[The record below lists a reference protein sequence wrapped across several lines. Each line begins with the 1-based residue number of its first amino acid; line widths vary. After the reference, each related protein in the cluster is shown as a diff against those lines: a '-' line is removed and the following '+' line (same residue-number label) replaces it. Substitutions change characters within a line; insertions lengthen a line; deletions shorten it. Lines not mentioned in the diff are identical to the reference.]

1 MNFSHSH
8 GVGIILDTAFY
19 PTPRSLG
26 LLFSVVQPSYLN
38 DYHISQLSRYL
49 RWSIRPL
56 WRVQFLPKV
65 GVEPTRRRVP
75 MRIYFD
81 IICKVAEAPK
91 SRNGFCSLLSSLTL
105 QLIIAIFWKNF
116 KLFYVEVVLILR
128 RVAYVATYSQCMS
141 KHIRPPAEYIGHN
154 HL

>member
-1 MNFSHSH
+1 MPSVKFSHSH

-38 DYHISQLSRYL
+38 DCHISQLSRYL

-105 QLIIAIFWKNF
+105 QLIIAIFLEFF
-116 KLFYVEVVLILR
+116 KLLFVVLIEI
-128 RVAYVATYSQCMS
+128 TPFC
-141 KHIRPPAEYIGHN
+141 N
-154 HL
+154 